1 MLINNITLSNFR
13 NYSKAEA
20 NFSEN
25 LNLIIGKNGQ
35 GKTNLIEAIYMLSL
49 GRSFRTNKD
58 KEMMMFDALNTYISS
73 EVTVMGRNYK
83 IEIKLGKDIKKAV
96 KINSIPIDKLTDL
109 LGIINIVIFSP
120 EDLKLVR
127 EGPKERRGFMDREI
141 SQLRPNY
148 YSLIHKYQKIL
159 VQRNN
164 LLKNIKIDE
173 NLLDVYDEQLAIV
186 SQKIMAY
193 RKEFIDNITPIA
205 SANHYRI
212 SSGKEKLNI
221 KYLPNITASSEI
233 DFDSSYIFNKFKTSR
248 AEDMRRR
255 TTTSGPHK
263 DDIGIY
269 LGDMDLRS
277 FGSQGQK
284 RSAAIS
290 LKLSEIQLIFEEKNE
305 YPVVLLDDIFSELD
319 ISRQKMLIDSLSEIQ
334 TFVTTTEA
342 IDFNK
347 EVKTYL
353 IENAKV
359 SLL

>member
-73 EVTVMGRNYK
+73 EVTAMGRNYK

-96 KINSIPIDKLTDL
+96 KINSIPIEKLTDL

-221 KYLPNITASSEI
+221 KYLPNITASS
-233 DFDSSYIFNKFKTSR
+233 
-248 AEDMRRR
+248 
-255 TTTSGPHK
+255 
-263 DDIGIY
+263 
-269 LGDMDLRS
+269 
-277 FGSQGQK
+277 
-284 RSAAIS
+284 
-290 LKLSEIQLIFEEKNE
+290 
-305 YPVVLLDDIFSELD
+305 
-319 ISRQKMLIDSLSEIQ
+319 
-334 TFVTTTEA
+334 
-342 IDFNK
+342 
-347 EVKTYL
+347 
-353 IENAKV
+353 
-359 SLL
+359 

>member
-1 MLINNITLSNFR
+1 MIIKNIKISNFR
-13 NYSKAEA
+13 NYSHIETG
-20 NFSEN
+20 FSEN
-25 LNLIIGKNGQ
+25 LNLIIGENGQ
-35 GKTNLIEAIYMLSL
+35 GKTNLIEAIYMLSI

-58 KEMMMFDALNTYISS
+58 KDMMMFEQNSTYICSNIVS
-73 EVTVMGRNYK
+73 MGRNYK

-96 KINSIPIDKLTDL
+96 KINSIAIEKLTEL

-127 EGPKERRGFMDREI
+127 EGPKERRNFMDREI
-141 SQLRPNY
+141 SQIRPNY
-148 YSLIHKYQKIL
+148 YSLIHNYQKIL
-159 VQRNN
+159 IQRNN
-164 LLKNIKIDE
+164 LLKNIKIDD
-173 NLLDVYDEQLAIV
+173 NLLDVYDEQLAITA
-186 SQKIMAY
+186 QKIMTY
-193 RKEFIDNITPIA
+193 RKDFLDNISPIA
-205 SANHYRI
+205 SANHYKI
-212 SSGKEKLNI
+212 SSGKEKLII
-221 KYLPNITASSEI
+221 KYQPNIHFKIS
-233 DFDSSYIFNKFKTSR
+233 DDYNYIMALFKKSR
-248 AEDMRRR
+248 LEDIRRK
-255 TTTSGPHK
+255 TTTVGPHK

-290 LKLSEIQLIFEEKNE
+290 LKLSEIQLIYEEKNE

-319 ISRQKMLIDSLSEIQ
+319 ISRQKMLIDSLSEMQ

-347 EVKTYL
+347 EVKTYKV
-353 IENAKV
+353 ENAEV

>member
-58 KEMMMFDALNTYISS
+58 KEMMMFDVLNTYISS
-73 EVTVMGRNYK
+73 EVTAMGRNYK

-96 KINSIPIDKLTDL
+96 KINSIPIEKLTDL

-164 LLKNIKIDE
+164 LLKI
-173 NLLDVYDEQLAIV
+173 
-186 SQKIMAY
+186 
-193 RKEFIDNITPIA
+193 
-205 SANHYRI
+205 
-212 SSGKEKLNI
+212 
-221 KYLPNITASSEI
+221 
-233 DFDSSYIFNKFKTSR
+233 
-248 AEDMRRR
+248 
-255 TTTSGPHK
+255 
-263 DDIGIY
+263 
-269 LGDMDLRS
+269 LR
-277 FGSQGQK
+277 
-284 RSAAIS
+284 
-290 LKLSEIQLIFEEKNE
+290 
-305 YPVVLLDDIFSELD
+305 
-319 ISRQKMLIDSLSEIQ
+319 
-334 TFVTTTEA
+334 
-342 IDFNK
+342 
-347 EVKTYL
+347 
-353 IENAKV
+353 
-359 SLL
+359 

>member
-73 EVTVMGRNYK
+73 EVTAMGRNYK

-96 KINSIPIDKLTDL
+96 KINSIPIEKLTDL

-164 LLKNIKIDE
+164 LLKNIKIDD

-186 SQKIMAY
+186 SQKIM
-193 RKEFIDNITPIA
+193 NI
-205 SANHYRI
+205 
-212 SSGKEKLNI
+212 
-221 KYLPNITASSEI
+221 
-233 DFDSSYIFNKFKTSR
+233 
-248 AEDMRRR
+248 
-255 TTTSGPHK
+255 
-263 DDIGIY
+263 
-269 LGDMDLRS
+269 
-277 FGSQGQK
+277 
-284 RSAAIS
+284 
-290 LKLSEIQLIFEEKNE
+290 
-305 YPVVLLDDIFSELD
+305 
-319 ISRQKMLIDSLSEIQ
+319 
-334 TFVTTTEA
+334 
-342 IDFNK
+342 
-347 EVKTYL
+347 
-353 IENAKV
+353 
-359 SLL
+359 

>member
-1 MLINNITLSNFR
+1 M
-13 NYSKAEA
+13 
-20 NFSEN
+20 
-25 LNLIIGKNGQ
+25 
-35 GKTNLIEAIYMLSL
+35 
-49 GRSFRTNKD
+49 
-58 KEMMMFDALNTYISS
+58 
-73 EVTVMGRNYK
+73 
-83 IEIKLGKDIKKAV
+83 
-96 KINSIPIDKLTDL
+96 
-109 LGIINIVIFSP
+109 
-120 EDLKLVR
+120 
-127 EGPKERRGFMDREI
+127 
-141 SQLRPNY
+141 
-148 YSLIHKYQKIL
+148 
-159 VQRNN
+159 
-164 LLKNIKIDE
+164 
-173 NLLDVYDEQLAIV
+173 LDVYDEQLAIV

>member
-1 MLINNITLSNFR
+1 MIIKDIIISNFR
-13 NYSKAEA
+13 NYSNAQA
-20 NFSEN
+20 NFSDN
-25 LNLIIGKNGQ
+25 LNLIIGENGQ
-35 GKTNLIEAIYMLSL
+35 GKTNLIEAVYMLSL

-58 KEMMMFDALNTYISS
+58 KDMMMFDAQNTYICSNVIS
-73 EVTVMGRNYK
+73 MGRKYK

-96 KINSIPIDKLTDL
+96 KINSIPIEKLTEL

-127 EGPKERRGFMDREI
+127 EGPKERRNFMDREI

-148 YSLIHKYQKIL
+148 YSLIHNYQKIL
-159 VQRNN
+159 IQRNN
-164 LLKNIKIDE
+164 LLKNIKIDD
-173 NLLDVYDEQLAIV
+173 NLLDVYDEQLSITT
-186 SQKIMAY
+186 QKIMIY
-193 RKEFIDNITPIA
+193 RKEFLDNISPIA
-205 SANHYRI
+205 SANHYKI
-212 SSGKEKLNI
+212 SSGKENLII
-221 KYLPNITASSEI
+221 KYQPNINLKNS
-233 DFDSSYIFNKFKTSR
+233 DSNDYTKIMDIFTKSR
-248 AEDMRRR
+248 LEDKRRK
-255 TTTSGPHK
+255 TTTVGPHK

-269 LGDMDLRS
+269 LGDMDLRT

-290 LKLSEIQLIFEEKNE
+290 LKLSEIQLIYEEKNE

-319 ISRQKMLIDSLSEIQ
+319 LSRQKMLIDSLSEIQ

-347 EVKTYL
+347 EVKTYKV
-353 IENAKV
+353 ENAEL

>member
-1 MLINNITLSNFR
+1 M
-13 NYSKAEA
+13 
-20 NFSEN
+20 
-25 LNLIIGKNGQ
+25 
-35 GKTNLIEAIYMLSL
+35 
-49 GRSFRTNKD
+49 
-58 KEMMMFDALNTYISS
+58 
-73 EVTVMGRNYK
+73 
-83 IEIKLGKDIKKAV
+83 
-96 KINSIPIDKLTDL
+96 
-109 LGIINIVIFSP
+109 
-120 EDLKLVR
+120 
-127 EGPKERRGFMDREI
+127 
-141 SQLRPNY
+141 
-148 YSLIHKYQKIL
+148 

>member
-1 MLINNITLSNFR
+1 
-13 NYSKAEA
+13 
-20 NFSEN
+20 
-25 LNLIIGKNGQ
+25 
-35 GKTNLIEAIYMLSL
+35 
-49 GRSFRTNKD
+49 
-58 KEMMMFDALNTYISS
+58 
-73 EVTVMGRNYK
+73 
-83 IEIKLGKDIKKAV
+83 
-96 KINSIPIDKLTDL
+96 
-109 LGIINIVIFSP
+109 
-120 EDLKLVR
+120 
-127 EGPKERRGFMDREI
+127 
-141 SQLRPNY
+141 
-148 YSLIHKYQKIL
+148 
-159 VQRNN
+159 
-164 LLKNIKIDE
+164 
-173 NLLDVYDEQLAIV
+173 
-186 SQKIMAY
+186 
-193 RKEFIDNITPIA
+193 
-205 SANHYRI
+205 
-212 SSGKEKLNI
+212 
-221 KYLPNITASSEI
+221 
-233 DFDSSYIFNKFKTSR
+233 
-248 AEDMRRR
+248 MRRR

>member
-1 MLINNITLSNFR
+1 
-13 NYSKAEA
+13 
-20 NFSEN
+20 
-25 LNLIIGKNGQ
+25 
-35 GKTNLIEAIYMLSL
+35 
-49 GRSFRTNKD
+49 
-58 KEMMMFDALNTYISS
+58 
-73 EVTVMGRNYK
+73 
-83 IEIKLGKDIKKAV
+83 
-96 KINSIPIDKLTDL
+96 
-109 LGIINIVIFSP
+109 
-120 EDLKLVR
+120 
-127 EGPKERRGFMDREI
+127 MDREI

-248 AEDMRRR
+248 AEDIRRR